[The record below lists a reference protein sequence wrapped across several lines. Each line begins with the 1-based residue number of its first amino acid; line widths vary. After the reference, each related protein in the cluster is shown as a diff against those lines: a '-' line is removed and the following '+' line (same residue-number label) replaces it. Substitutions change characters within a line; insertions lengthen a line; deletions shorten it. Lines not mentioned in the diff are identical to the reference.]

1 MCPSG
6 ALFCHCNSTGEIQPF
21 KDGALPVFFPTGN
34 RLVADRHRAYSCV
47 IARLKALVKGFTMV
61 YCLLLYL
68 VPSWSYVIP
77 KNIRDEKSRFDA
89 FLASALSKTH
99 QRISSQIT
107 LQTAHNM

>member
-21 KDGALPVFFPTGN
+21 KDGALPVFFRTGN

-47 IARLKALVKGFTMV
+47 IARLKALVKGFSMV
-61 YCLLLYL
+61 YCFLLYL

-77 KNIRDEKSRFDA
+77 KNIHDEKSRFDA
-89 FLASALSKTH
+89 FLASALPKTN
-99 QRISSQIT
+99 QRISSQN
-107 LQTAHNM
+107 HSPDSP